1 MGIMG
6 IFTPKSK
13 KDIAIGYA
21 TTAIASAGVKSAA
34 KLVGGAAVGLATLT
48 AASAAISAA
57 RQEDE

>member
-1 MGIMG
+1 MG

-13 KDIAIGYA
+13 KEIALGYA

-57 RQEDE
+57 REQEQS